1 MILRSEFNLIVIIF
15 DLFKVDERETKLQVV
30 CLLEWL

>member
-1 MILRSEFNLIVIIF
+1 MILRSEFNFIVIIF

>member
-1 MILRSEFNLIVIIF
+1 MVLRSKFNFIFTII
-15 DLFKVDERETKLQVV
+15 DLFKVDDRETKLQVA